1 MAADP
6 FFFASLEARSMS
18 FPSCNNS
25 LFWRFRFPP
34 FHFHTLRFSPPKL
47 KFNHQ
52 FVVSKCS
59 SSDSVSADVDILSA
73 TALVKC
79 AEHSDGSVIFRFGN
93 ASEMAII
100 EDQTQTTNESAK
112 VVAKVGG
119 KDLDKVDKSSIKAV
133 GGSDGDAA
141 AVEPMKKKVGRNF
154 QVKSQPKRKLRRNAT
169 KVTEVVKEK
178 PASVVSD
185 DRMAEKKSVDSSK
198 NINTKDQPDELGDV
212 VKVENNVVPKENGE
226 CISKT
231 EGSSKLNVALD
242 QELVHHVEM
251 VSTPL
256 TASVVASETTTL
268 LGSPELGSEVE
279 VPHGVKLQ
287 ETNKG
292 GSEGSGENDGK
303 TEDTALNMVSKMDLA
318 PDIEKVS
325 PPLGASDIG
334 SEITTELA
342 PSESGLESEVPHSVK
357 LEEEE
362 NAGAEENG
370 EGFGKI
376 ECTVLN
382 TESKMALV
390 LDTEKASLP
399 LEVSAIESEITTEL
413 APSESSS
420 KSEVPHGVKLEEDEN
435 AGAEE
440 KGEGIGKIECT
451 ILNTES
457 KMALVPDT
465 EKASPPLEAF
475 AIESE
480 ITTELAPS
488 ESSSKS
494 KVPQSVK
501 LEKEENTGAEEEGE
515 GIGKI
520 ECTILNTESKIALV
534 ADTEKAS
541 PPLEASAIESE
552 ITTELAPLE
561 SGSKSEDPQSV
572 KLEEEEDTSAEEK
585 GERIGKF
592 ECTTSNM
599 ESKMAL
605 VPDLEKASPPLE
617 APASGSETRTELASL
632 ELSSKSE
639 VPHSVKLEEEEN
651 SGAGEN
657 GERIGKIE
665 GITLTMEPKMDLA
678 VEEVCA
684 QVADSENSIESEI
697 EIQSTSLGACS
708 NIEMP
713 NNLEFQES
721 GKDDA
726 VEEVAQKS
734 VSSKEHSNEQSIN
747 ASKMLVMIEDATEGE
762 VGEIKLNSTL
772 SEVESIL
779 NEATVHTTMNQ
790 SVDSDIVKSSKML
803 DEGVAFSISQAEIT
817 EADAQSD
824 NKVRQLTMLKG
835 VELQSGGTLGREE
848 ISTAGFFLYSGA
860 ALLPN
865 PTKAFAGGE
874 DAYFIACQNWLG
886 VADGVGQW
894 SFEGISVGVYA
905 KELMENCERIVSD
918 RNGVPITDPVEILNR
933 AAANTQSCGSS
944 TVLVAY
950 FDDQALH
957 VANIGDS
964 GFMII
969 RNGAVFKRSSPMVYE
984 LAFPVQIA
992 RGDQPSDFVEVYKV
1006 DLYEKDVIITA
1017 TDGLFDNLYERDIV
1031 SIVSKSLQ
1039 ESLRP
1044 QEIAEL
1050 LATRAQEVGQLSL
1063 ARSPLSDEV
1072 QAAGYVGYRGGKL
1085 DDVTVIVSLVKR
1097 RFSNHAQ
1104 LKIFKGEP
1112 LFVHL
1117 ECYRIPVVEVFLL
1130 KRVQLTS
1137 CLNFYQP
1144 VGIVYSILDYFDIDV
1159 VVIAVWHLK
1168 LFGD

>member
-1 MAADP
+1 
-6 FFFASLEARSMS
+6 
-18 FPSCNNS
+18 
-25 LFWRFRFPP
+25 
-34 FHFHTLRFSPPKL
+34 
-47 KFNHQ
+47 
-52 FVVSKCS
+52 
-59 SSDSVSADVDILSA
+59 
-73 TALVKC
+73 
-79 AEHSDGSVIFRFGN
+79 
-93 ASEMAII
+93 
-100 EDQTQTTNESAK
+100 
-112 VVAKVGG
+112 
-119 KDLDKVDKSSIKAV
+119 
-133 GGSDGDAA
+133 
-141 AVEPMKKKVGRNF
+141 MKKKVGRNF

-185 DRMAEKKSVDSSK
+185 DRMVEKKSVDSSK
-198 NINTKDQPDELGDV
+198 NINIKDQPDELGDV
-212 VKVENNVVPKENGE
+212 VKVENNVVPKENDE

-256 TASVVASETTTL
+256 TASVVESETTTL

-334 SEITTELA
+334 SEITTELT

-362 NAGAEENG
+362 NAGAEEN
-370 EGFGKI
+370 EKASLPLEVSAI
-376 ECTVLN
+376 ESEIT
-382 TESKMALV
+382 TELAPSESSSKSEVPHSVKLEEEENAGAEEN
-390 LDTEKASLP
+390 EKASLP

-440 KGEGIGKIECT
+440 R
-451 ILNTES
+451 
-457 KMALVPDT
+457 

-488 ESSSKS
+488 GSSSKS

-520 ECTILNTESKIALV
+520 ECTIFNTESKIALV

-552 ITTELAPLE
+552 ITAELAPLE

-657 GERIGKIE
+657 DERIGKIE
-665 GITLTMEPKMDLA
+665 GITLNMEPKMDLA
-678 VEEVCA
+678 VEEVCP

-726 VEEVAQKS
+726 GEEVAQKS
-734 VSSKEHSNEQSIN
+734 VSSKEHSNEQRIN

-835 VELQSGGTLGREE
+835 VELQSGGTLEREE

-1063 ARSPLSDEV
+1063 VRSPLSDEV

-1097 RFSNHAQ
+1097 RFSNHA
-1104 LKIFKGEP
+1104 
-1112 LFVHL
+1112 
-1117 ECYRIPVVEVFLL
+1117 R
-1130 KRVQLTS
+1130 
-1137 CLNFYQP
+1137 
-1144 VGIVYSILDYFDIDV
+1144 
-1159 VVIAVWHLK
+1159 
-1168 LFGD
+1168 

>member
-6 FFFASLEARSMS
+6 FFFASLEARAMS

-34 FHFHTLRFSPPKL
+34 LHFHTLRFSPPKL

-59 SSDSVSADVDILSA
+59 SSDSVSADVEILSA
-73 TALVKC
+73 T
-79 AEHSDGSVIFRFGN
+79 EHSDGSVIFRFGN
-93 ASEMAII
+93 ASEIAII
-100 EDQTQTTNESAK
+100 EDQTQTTDESAK

-133 GGSDGDAA
+133 GVSDGDAA

-185 DRMAEKKSVDSSK
+185 DRMVEKKSVDSSK
-198 NINTKDQPDELGDV
+198 NINIKDQPDELGDV
-212 VKVENNVVPKENGE
+212 VKVENNVVPKENDE

-256 TASVVASETTTL
+256 TASVVESETTTL

-376 ECTVLN
+376 ECTILN

-465 EKASPPLEAF
+465 EKASPPLESF

-488 ESSSKS
+488 GSSSKS

-520 ECTILNTESKIALV
+520 ECTIFNTESKIALV

-552 ITTELAPLE
+552 ITAELAPLE

-592 ECTTSNM
+592 ECTTSNI

-657 GERIGKIE
+657 DERIGKIE
-665 GITLTMEPKMDLA
+665 GITLNMEPKMDLA
-678 VEEVCA
+678 VEE
-684 QVADSENSIESEI
+684 
-697 EIQSTSLGACS
+697 
-708 NIEMP
+708 
-713 NNLEFQES
+713 ES

-726 VEEVAQKS
+726 GEEVAQKS

-835 VELQSGGTLGREE
+835 VELQSGGTLEREE

-933 AAANTQSCGSS
+933 SAANTQSCGSS

-969 RNGAVFKRSSPMVYE
+969 RNGAVFKRPSPMVYE

-1044 QEIAEL
+1044 QVLITGNSRTL
-1050 LATRAQEVGQLSL
+1050 G
-1063 ARSPLSDEV
+1063 
-1072 QAAGYVGYRGGKL
+1072 
-1085 DDVTVIVSLVKR
+1085 
-1097 RFSNHAQ
+1097 N
-1104 LKIFKGEP
+1104 
-1112 LFVHL
+1112 
-1117 ECYRIPVVEVFLL
+1117 
-1130 KRVQLTS
+1130 
-1137 CLNFYQP
+1137 
-1144 VGIVYSILDYFDIDV
+1144 
-1159 VVIAVWHLK
+1159 
-1168 LFGD
+1168 

>member
-1 MAADP
+1 
-6 FFFASLEARSMS
+6 MS

-34 FHFHTLRFSPPKL
+34 LHFHTLRFSPPKL

-59 SSDSVSADVDILSA
+59 SSDSVSADVEILSA
-73 TALVKC
+73 T
-79 AEHSDGSVIFRFGN
+79 EHSDGSVIFRFGN
-93 ASEMAII
+93 ASEIAII
-100 EDQTQTTNESAK
+100 EDQTQTTDESAK

-133 GGSDGDAA
+133 GVSDGDAA

-185 DRMAEKKSVDSSK
+185 GRKVEKKSVDSSK
-198 NINTKDQPDELGDV
+198 NINTKDQLDELGDV

-256 TASVVASETTTL
+256 TASVVESETTTL

-287 ETNKG
+287 ESNKG

-303 TEDTALNMVSKMDLA
+303 TEDTALNMVSEMDLA

-376 ECTVLN
+376 ECTILN

-465 EKASPPLEAF
+465 EKASPPLESF

-520 ECTILNTESKIALV
+520 ECTIFNTESKIALV

-552 ITTELAPLE
+552 ITAELAPLE

-592 ECTTSNM
+592 ECTTSNI

-657 GERIGKIE
+657 DERIGKIE
-665 GITLTMEPKMDLA
+665 GITLNMEPKMDLA
-678 VEEVCA
+678 VEEVCP

-726 VEEVAQKS
+726 GEEVAQKS

-835 VELQSGGTLGREE
+835 VELQSGGTL
-848 ISTAGFFLYSGA
+848 
-860 ALLPN
+860 
-865 PTKAFAGGE
+865 
-874 DAYFIACQNWLG
+874 
-886 VADGVGQW
+886 
-894 SFEGISVGVYA
+894 
-905 KELMENCERIVSD
+905 ERSLHRV
-918 RNGVPITDPVEILNR
+918 
-933 AAANTQSCGSS
+933 
-944 TVLVAY
+944 
-950 FDDQALH
+950 QALH

-969 RNGAVFKRSSPMVYE
+969 RNGAVFKRPSPMVYE

-1063 ARSPLSDEV
+1063 VRSPLSDEV

-1097 RFSNHAQ
+1097 RFSNHAR

-1117 ECYRIPVVEVFLL
+1117 ECYRIPV
-1130 KRVQLTS
+1130 
-1137 CLNFYQP
+1137 
-1144 VGIVYSILDYFDIDV
+1144 
-1159 VVIAVWHLK
+1159 H
-1168 LFGD
+1168 

>member
-6 FFFASLEARSMS
+6 FFFASLEARAMS

-34 FHFHTLRFSPPKL
+34 LHFHTLRFSPPKL

-59 SSDSVSADVDILSA
+59 SSDSVSADVEILSA
-73 TALVKC
+73 T
-79 AEHSDGSVIFRFGN
+79 EHSDGSVIFRFGN
-93 ASEMAII
+93 ASEIAII
-100 EDQTQTTNESAK
+100 EDQTQTTDESAK

-133 GGSDGDAA
+133 GVSDGDAA

-185 DRMAEKKSVDSSK
+185 DRMVEKKSVDSSK
-198 NINTKDQPDELGDV
+198 NINIKDQPDELGDV
-212 VKVENNVVPKENGE
+212 VKVENNVVPKENDE

-256 TASVVASETTTL
+256 TASVVESETTTL

-376 ECTVLN
+376 ECTILN

-465 EKASPPLEAF
+465 EKASPPLESF

-488 ESSSKS
+488 GSSSKS

-520 ECTILNTESKIALV
+520 ECTIFNTESKIALV

-552 ITTELAPLE
+552 ITAELAPLE

-592 ECTTSNM
+592 ECTTSNI

-657 GERIGKIE
+657 DERIGKIE
-665 GITLTMEPKMDLA
+665 GITLNMEPKMDLA
-678 VEEVCA
+678 VEEVCP

-726 VEEVAQKS
+726 GEEVAQKS

-835 VELQSGGTLGREE
+835 VELQSGGTLEREE

-933 AAANTQSCGSS
+933 SAANTQSCGSS

-969 RNGAVFKRSSPMVYE
+969 RNGAVFKRPSPMVYE

-1044 QEIAEL
+1044 QVLITGNSRTL
-1050 LATRAQEVGQLSL
+1050 G
-1063 ARSPLSDEV
+1063 
-1072 QAAGYVGYRGGKL
+1072 
-1085 DDVTVIVSLVKR
+1085 
-1097 RFSNHAQ
+1097 N
-1104 LKIFKGEP
+1104 
-1112 LFVHL
+1112 
-1117 ECYRIPVVEVFLL
+1117 
-1130 KRVQLTS
+1130 
-1137 CLNFYQP
+1137 
-1144 VGIVYSILDYFDIDV
+1144 
-1159 VVIAVWHLK
+1159 
-1168 LFGD
+1168 

>member
-6 FFFASLEARSMS
+6 FFFASLEARAMS

-34 FHFHTLRFSPPKL
+34 LHFHTLRFSPPKL

-59 SSDSVSADVDILSA
+59 SSDSVSADVEILSA
-73 TALVKC
+73 T
-79 AEHSDGSVIFRFGN
+79 EHSDGSVIFRFGN
-93 ASEMAII
+93 ASEIAII
-100 EDQTQTTNESAK
+100 EDQTQTTDESAK

-133 GGSDGDAA
+133 GVSDGDAA

-185 DRMAEKKSVDSSK
+185 DRMVEKKSVDSSK
-198 NINTKDQPDELGDV
+198 NINIKDQPDELGDV
-212 VKVENNVVPKENGE
+212 VKVENNVVPKENDE

-256 TASVVASETTTL
+256 TASVVESETTTL

-376 ECTVLN
+376 ECTILNTESKMALVLDTEKASLPLEVSAIESEITTELAPSESSSKSEVPHSVKLEEEEN
-382 TESKMALV
+382 AGAEENGEGFGKIECTILHTESKMALV

-488 ESSSKS
+488 GSSSKS

-520 ECTILNTESKIALV
+520 ECTIFNTESKIALV

-552 ITTELAPLE
+552 ITAELAPLE

-605 VPDLEKASPPLE
+605 
-617 APASGSETRTELASL
+617 
-632 ELSSKSE
+632 
-639 VPHSVKLEEEEN
+639 
-651 SGAGEN
+651 
-657 GERIGKIE
+657 
-665 GITLTMEPKMDLA
+665 MDLA
-678 VEEVCA
+678 VEEVCP

-726 VEEVAQKS
+726 GEEVAQKS
-734 VSSKEHSNEQSIN
+734 VSSKEHSNEQRIN

-835 VELQSGGTLGREE
+835 VELQSGGTLEREE

-886 VADGVGQW
+886 VADGV
-894 SFEGISVGVYA
+894 GISVGVYA

-1063 ARSPLSDEV
+1063 VRSPLSDEV

-1097 RFSNHAQ
+1097 RFSNHAR
-1104 LKIFKGEP
+1104 KCRCDK
-1112 LFVHL
+1112 
-1117 ECYRIPVVEVFLL
+1117 VVEVFLL

>member
-34 FHFHTLRFSPPKL
+34 LHFHTLRFSPPKL

-73 TALVKC
+73 T
-79 AEHSDGSVIFRFGN
+79 EHSDGSVIFRFGN

-100 EDQTQTTNESAK
+100 EDQTQTTDESAK
-112 VVAKVGG
+112 VVAKDGG

-133 GGSDGDAA
+133 GVSDGDAA

-185 DRMAEKKSVDSSK
+185 DRMVEKKSVDSSK

-212 VKVENNVVPKENGE
+212 VKGENNVVPKENGE

-256 TASVVASETTTL
+256 TASVVESETTTL

-376 ECTVLN
+376 ECTILN
-382 TESKMALV
+382 TESKIALV

-488 ESSSKS
+488 GSSSKS

-552 ITTELAPLE
+552 ITTELAPFE

-665 GITLTMEPKMDLA
+665 GITLNMEPKMDLA
-678 VEEVCA
+678 VEE
-684 QVADSENSIESEI
+684 
-697 EIQSTSLGACS
+697 
-708 NIEMP
+708 
-713 NNLEFQES
+713 ES

-726 VEEVAQKS
+726 GEEVAQKS

-790 SVDSDIVKSSKML
+790 SVDSDIVKSSNML

-835 VELQSGGTLGREE
+835 VELQSGGTLEREE

-1063 ARSPLSDEV
+1063 VRSPFSDEV

-1104 LKIFKGEP
+1104 YFD
-1112 LFVHL
+1112 
-1117 ECYRIPVVEVFLL
+1117 
-1130 KRVQLTS
+1130 
-1137 CLNFYQP
+1137 
-1144 VGIVYSILDYFDIDV
+1144 LDYRHRACWPANNMEIFE
-1159 VVIAVWHLK
+1159 K
-1168 LFGD
+1168 

>member
-6 FFFASLEARSMS
+6 FFFASLEARAMS

-34 FHFHTLRFSPPKL
+34 LHFHTLRFSPPKL

-59 SSDSVSADVDILSA
+59 SSDSVSADVEILSA
-73 TALVKC
+73 T
-79 AEHSDGSVIFRFGN
+79 EHSDGSVIFRFGN
-93 ASEMAII
+93 ASEIAII
-100 EDQTQTTNESAK
+100 EDQTQTTDESAK

-133 GGSDGDAA
+133 GVSDGDAA

-185 DRMAEKKSVDSSK
+185 DRMVEKKSVDSSK
-198 NINTKDQPDELGDV
+198 NINIKDQPDELGDV
-212 VKVENNVVPKENGE
+212 VKVENNVVPKENDE

-256 TASVVASETTTL
+256 TASVVESETTTL

-376 ECTVLN
+376 ECTILN

-465 EKASPPLEAF
+465 EKASPPLESF

-488 ESSSKS
+488 GSSSKS

-520 ECTILNTESKIALV
+520 ECTIFNTESKIALV

-552 ITTELAPLE
+552 ITAELAPLE

-592 ECTTSNM
+592 ECTTSNI

-657 GERIGKIE
+657 DERIGKIE
-665 GITLTMEPKMDLA
+665 GITLNMEPKMDLA
-678 VEEVCA
+678 VEEVCP

-726 VEEVAQKS
+726 GEEVAQKS

-835 VELQSGGTLGREE
+835 VELQSGGTLEREE

-933 AAANTQSCGSS
+933 SAANTQSCGSS

-969 RNGAVFKRSSPMVYE
+969 RNGAVFKRPSPMVYE

-1063 ARSPLSDEV
+1063 VRSPLSDEV

-1097 RFSNHAQ
+1097 RFSNHA
-1104 LKIFKGEP
+1104 
-1112 LFVHL
+1112 
-1117 ECYRIPVVEVFLL
+1117 R
-1130 KRVQLTS
+1130 
-1137 CLNFYQP
+1137 
-1144 VGIVYSILDYFDIDV
+1144 
-1159 VVIAVWHLK
+1159 
-1168 LFGD
+1168 

>member
-6 FFFASLEARSMS
+6 FFFASLEARAMS

-34 FHFHTLRFSPPKL
+34 LHFHTLRFSPPKL

-59 SSDSVSADVDILSA
+59 SSDSVSADVEILSA
-73 TALVKC
+73 T
-79 AEHSDGSVIFRFGN
+79 EHSDGSVIFRFGN
-93 ASEMAII
+93 ASEIAII
-100 EDQTQTTNESAK
+100 EDQTQTTDESAK

-133 GGSDGDAA
+133 GVSDGDAA

-185 DRMAEKKSVDSSK
+185 DRMVEKKSVDSSK
-198 NINTKDQPDELGDV
+198 NINIKDQPDELGDV
-212 VKVENNVVPKENGE
+212 VKVENNVVPKENDE

-256 TASVVASETTTL
+256 TASVVESETTTL

-376 ECTVLN
+376 ECTILN

-465 EKASPPLEAF
+465 EKASPPLESF

-488 ESSSKS
+488 GSSSKS

-520 ECTILNTESKIALV
+520 ECTIFNTESKIALV

-552 ITTELAPLE
+552 ITAELAPLE

-592 ECTTSNM
+592 ECTTSNI

-657 GERIGKIE
+657 DERIGKIE
-665 GITLTMEPKMDLA
+665 GITLNMEPKMDLA
-678 VEEVCA
+678 VEEVCP

-726 VEEVAQKS
+726 GEEVAQKS

-835 VELQSGGTLGREE
+835 VELQSGGTLEREE

-933 AAANTQSCGSS
+933 SAANTQSCGSS

-969 RNGAVFKRSSPMVYE
+969 RNGAVFKRPSPMVYE

-1063 ARSPLSDEV
+1063 VRSPLSDEV

-1097 RFSNHAQ
+1097 RFSNHA
-1104 LKIFKGEP
+1104 
-1112 LFVHL
+1112 
-1117 ECYRIPVVEVFLL
+1117 R
-1130 KRVQLTS
+1130 S
-1137 CLNFYQP
+1137 
-1144 VGIVYSILDYFDIDV
+1144 
-1159 VVIAVWHLK
+1159 
-1168 LFGD
+1168 

>member
-34 FHFHTLRFSPPKL
+34 LHFHTLRFSPPKL

-73 TALVKC
+73 T
-79 AEHSDGSVIFRFGN
+79 EHSDGSVIFRFGN

-100 EDQTQTTNESAK
+100 EDQTQTTDESAK
-112 VVAKVGG
+112 VVAKDGG

-133 GGSDGDAA
+133 GVSDGDAA

-185 DRMAEKKSVDSSK
+185 DRMVEKKSVDSSK

-212 VKVENNVVPKENGE
+212 VKGENNVVPKENGE

-256 TASVVASETTTL
+256 TASVVESETTTL

-362 NAGAEENG
+362 NAGAEEN
-370 EGFGKI
+370 
-376 ECTVLN
+376 
-382 TESKMALV
+382 
-390 LDTEKASLP
+390 EKASLP

-488 ESSSKS
+488 GSSSKS

-552 ITTELAPLE
+552 ITTELAPFE

-665 GITLTMEPKMDLA
+665 GITLNMEPKMDLA

-697 EIQSTSLGACS
+697 EIQSTSLGACF

-726 VEEVAQKS
+726 GEEVAQKS

-790 SVDSDIVKSSKML
+790 SVDSDIVKSSNML

-835 VELQSGGTLGREE
+835 VELQSGGTLEREE

-1063 ARSPLSDEV
+1063 VRSPFSDEV

-1104 LKIFKGEP
+1104 RFSFIE
-1112 LFVHL
+1112 
-1117 ECYRIPVVEVFLL
+1117 
-1130 KRVQLTS
+1130 
-1137 CLNFYQP
+1137 
-1144 VGIVYSILDYFDIDV
+1144 YF
-1159 VVIAVWHLK
+1159 K
-1168 LFGD
+1168 LFS

>member
-25 LFWRFRFPP
+25 LFWSFRFPQL
-34 FHFHTLRFSPPKL
+34 HFHTLRFSPPKL

-59 SSDSVSADVDILSA
+59 SSDSVSADVDIISA
-73 TALVKC
+73 T
-79 AEHSDGSVIFRFGN
+79 EHSDGSVIFRFGN

-100 EDQTQTTNESAK
+100 EDQTQTTDESAK

-133 GGSDGDAA
+133 GVSDGDAA

-185 DRMAEKKSVDSSK
+185 GRKVEKKSVDSSK
-198 NINTKDQPDELGDV
+198 NINTKDQLDELGDV

-256 TASVVASETTTL
+256 TASVVESETTTL

-279 VPHGVKLQ
+279 MPHGVKLQ
-287 ETNKG
+287 ESNKG

-303 TEDTALNMVSKMDLA
+303 TEDTALNMVSEMDLA

-334 SEITTELA
+334 SEITTESA

-376 ECTVLN
+376 ECTILN

-390 LDTEKASLP
+390 LDTEKAALP

-420 KSEVPHGVKLEEDEN
+420 KSEVPHSVKLEEDEN

-440 KGEGIGKIECT
+440 K
-451 ILNTES
+451 
-457 KMALVPDT
+457 VPDT

-480 ITTELAPS
+480 TTTALAPS

-501 LEKEENTGAEEEGE
+501 LEKEENTGAEEE
-515 GIGKI
+515 
-520 ECTILNTESKIALV
+520 
-534 ADTEKAS
+534 EKAS

-552 ITTELAPLE
+552 ITTESAPLE

-639 VPHSVKLEEEEN
+639 VSHSVNLEEEEN

-665 GITLTMEPKMDLA
+665 SITLNMESKMDLA
-678 VEEVCA
+678 VGEVCA

-726 VEEVAQKS
+726 AEEVAQKS
-734 VSSKEHSNEQSIN
+734 VPSKEHSNEESIN

-772 SEVESIL
+772 SEVESVL
-779 NEATVHTTMNQ
+779 NEATVHTTTNK
-790 SVDSDIVKSSKML
+790 SVDNDIVKSSKML
-803 DEGVAFSISQAEIT
+803 DEGVAFTISQAEIT

-835 VELQSGGTLGREE
+835 VELQSGGTLEREE

-1006 DLYEKDVIITA
+1006 ELYEKDVIITA

-1063 ARSPLSDEV
+1063 VRSPLSDEV

-1104 LKIFKGEP
+1104 
-1112 LFVHL
+1112 
-1117 ECYRIPVVEVFLL
+1117 
-1130 KRVQLTS
+1130 S
-1137 CLNFYQP
+1137 
-1144 VGIVYSILDYFDIDV
+1144 
-1159 VVIAVWHLK
+1159 
-1168 LFGD
+1168 

>member
-25 LFWRFRFPP
+25 LFWRFRYPP
-34 FHFHTLRFSPPKL
+34 LHFHTLRFSPPKL
-47 KFNHQ
+47 KFNHE

-73 TALVKC
+73 T
-79 AEHSDGSVIFRFGN
+79 EHSDGSIIFRFGN

-100 EDQTQTTNESAK
+100 EDQTQTTDESAK

-133 GGSDGDAA
+133 GVSDGDAA

-185 DRMAEKKSVDSSK
+185 DRKVEKKSVDSSK

-256 TASVVASETTTL
+256 TASVVESETTTL

-292 GSEGSGENDGK
+292 GSEGSDENDGK

-318 PDIEKVS
+318 PDREKVS
-325 PPLGASDIG
+325 PPLVASDIG

-342 PSESGLESEVPHSVK
+342 PSESGLESKVPHSVK

-376 ECTVLN
+376 ECTILN

-390 LDTEKASLP
+390 LNTEKASLP

-420 KSEVPHGVKLEEDEN
+420 KSEVPHSVKLEEDEN

-534 ADTEKAS
+534 ATEKAS
-541 PPLEASAIESE
+541 SPLEASAIESE

-585 GERIGKF
+585 SERIGKF
-592 ECTTSNM
+592 ECTTTNM

-665 GITLTMEPKMDLA
+665 GITLNIESKMELA

-726 VEEVAQKS
+726 GDEVAQKS
-734 VSSKEHSNEQSIN
+734 VPSKEHSNEQSIN

-779 NEATVHTTMNQ
+779 NEATVHTTTNQ
-790 SVDSDIVKSSKML
+790 AVDNDIVKSSKML
-803 DEGVAFSISQAEIT
+803 EEGVAFSISQAEIT

-835 VELQSGGTLGREE
+835 VELQSGGTLEREE

-860 ALLPN
+860 SLLPN

-969 RNGAVFKRSSPMVYE
+969 RNSAVFKRSSPMVYE
-984 LAFPVQIA
+984 LAFPLQIA

-1063 ARSPLSDEV
+1063 VRSPLSDEV

-1097 RFSNHAQ
+1097 RFSNHAH
-1104 LKIFKGEP
+1104 KCRCDK
-1112 LFVHL
+1112 
-1117 ECYRIPVVEVFLL
+1117 VVEVFLL

-1144 VGIVYSILDYFDIDV
+1144 HGIVYSILDYFDIDV
-1159 VVIAVWHLK
+1159 VVIAVWLLK

>member
-34 FHFHTLRFSPPKL
+34 LHFHTLRFSPPKL

-73 TALVKC
+73 T
-79 AEHSDGSVIFRFGN
+79 EHSDGSVIFRFGN

-100 EDQTQTTNESAK
+100 EDQTQTTDESAK
-112 VVAKVGG
+112 VVAKDGG

-133 GGSDGDAA
+133 GVSDGDAA

-185 DRMAEKKSVDSSK
+185 DRMVEKKSVDSSK

-212 VKVENNVVPKENGE
+212 VKGENNVVPKENGE

-256 TASVVASETTTL
+256 TASVVESETTTL

-362 NAGAEENG
+362 NAGAEEN
-370 EGFGKI
+370 
-376 ECTVLN
+376 
-382 TESKMALV
+382 
-390 LDTEKASLP
+390 EKASLP

-488 ESSSKS
+488 GSSSKS

-552 ITTELAPLE
+552 ITTELAPFE

-665 GITLTMEPKMDLA
+665 GITLNMEPKMDLA

-697 EIQSTSLGACS
+697 EIQSTSLGACF

-726 VEEVAQKS
+726 GEEVAQKS

-790 SVDSDIVKSSKML
+790 SVDSDIVKSSNML

-835 VELQSGGTLGREE
+835 VELQSGGTLEREE

-1044 QEIAEL
+1044 QVLITGNSRTL
-1050 LATRAQEVGQLSL
+1050 G
-1063 ARSPLSDEV
+1063 
-1072 QAAGYVGYRGGKL
+1072 
-1085 DDVTVIVSLVKR
+1085 
-1097 RFSNHAQ
+1097 N
-1104 LKIFKGEP
+1104 
-1112 LFVHL
+1112 
-1117 ECYRIPVVEVFLL
+1117 
-1130 KRVQLTS
+1130 
-1137 CLNFYQP
+1137 
-1144 VGIVYSILDYFDIDV
+1144 
-1159 VVIAVWHLK
+1159 
-1168 LFGD
+1168 

>member
-34 FHFHTLRFSPPKL
+34 LHFHTLRFSPPKL

-73 TALVKC
+73 T
-79 AEHSDGSVIFRFGN
+79 EHSDGSVIFRFGN

-100 EDQTQTTNESAK
+100 EDQTQTTDESAK
-112 VVAKVGG
+112 VVAKDGG

-133 GGSDGDAA
+133 GVSDGDAA

-185 DRMAEKKSVDSSK
+185 DRMVEKKSVDSSK

-212 VKVENNVVPKENGE
+212 VKGENNVVPKENGE

-256 TASVVASETTTL
+256 TASVVESETTTL

-362 NAGAEENG
+362 NAGAEEN
-370 EGFGKI
+370 
-376 ECTVLN
+376 
-382 TESKMALV
+382 
-390 LDTEKASLP
+390 EKASLP

-488 ESSSKS
+488 GSSSKS

-552 ITTELAPLE
+552 ITTELAPFE

-665 GITLTMEPKMDLA
+665 GITLNMEPKMDLA

-697 EIQSTSLGACS
+697 EIQSTSLGACF

-726 VEEVAQKS
+726 GEEVAQKS

-790 SVDSDIVKSSKML
+790 SVDSDIVKSSNML

-835 VELQSGGTLGREE
+835 VELQSGGTLEREE

-1063 ARSPLSDEV
+1063 VRSPFSDEV

-1097 RFSNHAQ
+1097 RFSNHA
-1104 LKIFKGEP
+1104 
-1112 LFVHL
+1112 H
-1117 ECYRIPVVEVFLL
+1117 
-1130 KRVQLTS
+1130 
-1137 CLNFYQP
+1137 
-1144 VGIVYSILDYFDIDV
+1144 
-1159 VVIAVWHLK
+1159 
-1168 LFGD
+1168 

>member
-1 MAADP
+1 
-6 FFFASLEARSMS
+6 
-18 FPSCNNS
+18 
-25 LFWRFRFPP
+25 
-34 FHFHTLRFSPPKL
+34 
-47 KFNHQ
+47 
-52 FVVSKCS
+52 
-59 SSDSVSADVDILSA
+59 
-73 TALVKC
+73 
-79 AEHSDGSVIFRFGN
+79 
-93 ASEMAII
+93 
-100 EDQTQTTNESAK
+100 
-112 VVAKVGG
+112 
-119 KDLDKVDKSSIKAV
+119 
-133 GGSDGDAA
+133 
-141 AVEPMKKKVGRNF
+141 MKKKVGRNF

-185 DRMAEKKSVDSSK
+185 DRMVEKKSVDSSK
-198 NINTKDQPDELGDV
+198 NINIKDQPDELGDV
-212 VKVENNVVPKENGE
+212 VKVENNVVPKENDE

-256 TASVVASETTTL
+256 TASVVESETTTL

-334 SEITTELA
+334 SEITTELT

-362 NAGAEENG
+362 NAGAEEN
-370 EGFGKI
+370 EKASLPLEVSAI
-376 ECTVLN
+376 ESEIT
-382 TESKMALV
+382 TELAPSESSSKSEVPHSVKLEEEENAGAEEN
-390 LDTEKASLP
+390 EKASLP

-440 KGEGIGKIECT
+440 RGEGIGKIECT

-488 ESSSKS
+488 GSSSKS

-520 ECTILNTESKIALV
+520 ECTIFNTESKIALV

-552 ITTELAPLE
+552 ITAELAPLE

-657 GERIGKIE
+657 DERIGKIE
-665 GITLTMEPKMDLA
+665 GITLNMEPKMDLA
-678 VEEVCA
+678 VEEVCP

-726 VEEVAQKS
+726 GEEVAQKS
-734 VSSKEHSNEQSIN
+734 VSSKEHSNEQRIN

-835 VELQSGGTLGREE
+835 VELQSGGTLEREE

-1063 ARSPLSDEV
+1063 VRSPLSDEV

-1097 RFSNHAQ
+1097 RFSNHAR
-1104 LKIFKGEP
+1104 KCRCDK
-1112 LFVHL
+1112 
-1117 ECYRIPVVEVFLL
+1117 VVEVFLL

>member
-6 FFFASLEARSMS
+6 FFFASLEARAMS

-34 FHFHTLRFSPPKL
+34 LHFHTLRFSPPKH

-59 SSDSVSADVDILSA
+59 SSDSVSADVEILSA
-73 TALVKC
+73 T
-79 AEHSDGSVIFRFGN
+79 EHSDGSVIFRFGN
-93 ASEMAII
+93 ASETAII
-100 EDQTQTTNESAK
+100 EDQTQTTDESAK

-133 GGSDGDAA
+133 GVSDGDAA

-185 DRMAEKKSVDSSK
+185 DRMVEKKSVDSSK
-198 NINTKDQPDELGDV
+198 NINIKDQPDELGDV
-212 VKVENNVVPKENGE
+212 VKVENNVVPKENDE

-256 TASVVASETTTL
+256 TASVVESETTTL

-334 SEITTELA
+334 SEITTELT

-370 EGFGKI
+370 EGFGKFECTILNTESKMALVLDTEKASLPLEVSAIESEITTELAPSESSSKSEVPHSVKLEEEENAGAEENGEGFGKI
-376 ECTVLN
+376 ECTILN

-440 KGEGIGKIECT
+440 RGEGIGKIECT

-488 ESSSKS
+488 GSSSKS

-520 ECTILNTESKIALV
+520 ECTIFNTESKIALV

-552 ITTELAPLE
+552 ITAELAPLE

-657 GERIGKIE
+657 DERIGKIE
-665 GITLTMEPKMDLA
+665 GITLNMEPKMDLA
-678 VEEVCA
+678 VEEVCP

-726 VEEVAQKS
+726 GEEVAQKS
-734 VSSKEHSNEQSIN
+734 VSSKEHSNEQRIN

-835 VELQSGGTLGREE
+835 VELQSGGTLEREE

-1063 ARSPLSDEV
+1063 VRSPLSDEV

-1097 RFSNHAQ
+1097 RFSNHA
-1104 LKIFKGEP
+1104 
-1112 LFVHL
+1112 
-1117 ECYRIPVVEVFLL
+1117 R
-1130 KRVQLTS
+1130 
-1137 CLNFYQP
+1137 
-1144 VGIVYSILDYFDIDV
+1144 
-1159 VVIAVWHLK
+1159 
-1168 LFGD
+1168 

>member
-6 FFFASLEARSMS
+6 FFFASLEARAMS

-34 FHFHTLRFSPPKL
+34 LHFHTLRFSPPKL

-59 SSDSVSADVDILSA
+59 SSDSVSADVEILSA
-73 TALVKC
+73 T
-79 AEHSDGSVIFRFGN
+79 EHSDGSVIFRFGN
-93 ASEMAII
+93 ASEIAII
-100 EDQTQTTNESAK
+100 EDQTQTTDESAK

-133 GGSDGDAA
+133 GVSDGDAA

-185 DRMAEKKSVDSSK
+185 DRMVEKKSVDSSK
-198 NINTKDQPDELGDV
+198 NINIKDQPDELGDV
-212 VKVENNVVPKENGE
+212 VKVENNVVPKENDE

-256 TASVVASETTTL
+256 TASVVESETTTL

-376 ECTVLN
+376 ECTILN

-465 EKASPPLEAF
+465 EKASPPLESF

-488 ESSSKS
+488 GSSSKS

-520 ECTILNTESKIALV
+520 ECTIFNTESKIALV

-552 ITTELAPLE
+552 ITAELAPLE

-592 ECTTSNM
+592 ECTTSNI

-657 GERIGKIE
+657 DERIGKIE
-665 GITLTMEPKMDLA
+665 GITLNMEPKMDLA
-678 VEEVCA
+678 VEE
-684 QVADSENSIESEI
+684 
-697 EIQSTSLGACS
+697 
-708 NIEMP
+708 
-713 NNLEFQES
+713 ES

-726 VEEVAQKS
+726 GEEVAQKS

-835 VELQSGGTLGREE
+835 VELQSGGTLEREE

-933 AAANTQSCGSS
+933 SAANTQSCGSS

-969 RNGAVFKRSSPMVYE
+969 RNGAVFKRPSPMVYE

-1063 ARSPLSDEV
+1063 VRSPLSDEV

-1097 RFSNHAQ
+1097 RFSNHA
-1104 LKIFKGEP
+1104 
-1112 LFVHL
+1112 
-1117 ECYRIPVVEVFLL
+1117 R
-1130 KRVQLTS
+1130 
-1137 CLNFYQP
+1137 
-1144 VGIVYSILDYFDIDV
+1144 
-1159 VVIAVWHLK
+1159 
-1168 LFGD
+1168 

>member
-6 FFFASLEARSMS
+6 FFFASLEARAMS

-34 FHFHTLRFSPPKL
+34 LHFHTLRFSPPKL

-59 SSDSVSADVDILSA
+59 SSDSVSADVEILSA
-73 TALVKC
+73 T
-79 AEHSDGSVIFRFGN
+79 EHSDGSVIFRFGN
-93 ASEMAII
+93 ASEIAII
-100 EDQTQTTNESAK
+100 EDQTQTTDESAK

-133 GGSDGDAA
+133 GVSDGDAA

-185 DRMAEKKSVDSSK
+185 DRMVEKKSVDSSK
-198 NINTKDQPDELGDV
+198 NINIKDQPDELGDV
-212 VKVENNVVPKENGE
+212 VKVENNVVPKENDE

-256 TASVVASETTTL
+256 TASVVESETTTL

-376 ECTVLN
+376 ECTILN

-465 EKASPPLEAF
+465 EKASPPLESF

-488 ESSSKS
+488 GSSSKS

-520 ECTILNTESKIALV
+520 ECTIFNTESKIALV

-552 ITTELAPLE
+552 ITAELAPLE

-592 ECTTSNM
+592 ECTTSNI

-657 GERIGKIE
+657 DERIGKIE
-665 GITLTMEPKMDLA
+665 GITLNMEPKMDLA
-678 VEEVCA
+678 VEE
-684 QVADSENSIESEI
+684 
-697 EIQSTSLGACS
+697 
-708 NIEMP
+708 
-713 NNLEFQES
+713 ES

-726 VEEVAQKS
+726 GEEVAQKS

-835 VELQSGGTLGREE
+835 VELQSGGTLEREE

-933 AAANTQSCGSS
+933 SAANTQSCGSS

-969 RNGAVFKRSSPMVYE
+969 RNGAVFKRPSPMVYE

-1063 ARSPLSDEV
+1063 VRSPLSDEV

-1097 RFSNHAQ
+1097 RFSNHA
-1104 LKIFKGEP
+1104 
-1112 LFVHL
+1112 
-1117 ECYRIPVVEVFLL
+1117 R
-1130 KRVQLTS
+1130 S
-1137 CLNFYQP
+1137 
-1144 VGIVYSILDYFDIDV
+1144 
-1159 VVIAVWHLK
+1159 
-1168 LFGD
+1168 

>member
-25 LFWRFRFPP
+25 LFWSFRFPQL
-34 FHFHTLRFSPPKL
+34 HFHTLRFSPPKL

-59 SSDSVSADVDILSA
+59 SSDSVSADVDIISA
-73 TALVKC
+73 T
-79 AEHSDGSVIFRFGN
+79 EHSDGSVIFRFGN

-100 EDQTQTTNESAK
+100 EDQTQTTDESAK

-133 GGSDGDAA
+133 GVSDGDAA

-185 DRMAEKKSVDSSK
+185 GRKVEKKSVDSSK
-198 NINTKDQPDELGDV
+198 NINTKDQLDELGDV

-256 TASVVASETTTL
+256 TASVVESETTTL

-279 VPHGVKLQ
+279 MPHGVKLQ
-287 ETNKG
+287 ESNKG

-303 TEDTALNMVSKMDLA
+303 TEDTALNMVSEMDLA

-334 SEITTELA
+334 SEITTESA

-376 ECTVLN
+376 ECTILN

-390 LDTEKASLP
+390 LDTEKAALP

-420 KSEVPHGVKLEEDEN
+420 KSEVPHSVKLEEDEN

-440 KGEGIGKIECT
+440 KGEGIGKIECS

-480 ITTELAPS
+480 TTTALAPS

-501 LEKEENTGAEEEGE
+501 LEKEENTGAEEE
-515 GIGKI
+515 
-520 ECTILNTESKIALV
+520 
-534 ADTEKAS
+534 EKAS

-552 ITTELAPLE
+552 ITTESAPLE

-639 VPHSVKLEEEEN
+639 VSHSVNLEEEEN

-665 GITLTMEPKMDLA
+665 SITLNMESKMDLA
-678 VEEVCA
+678 VGEVCA

-726 VEEVAQKS
+726 AEEVAQKS
-734 VSSKEHSNEQSIN
+734 VPSKEHSNEESIN

-772 SEVESIL
+772 SEVESVL
-779 NEATVHTTMNQ
+779 NEATVHTTTNK
-790 SVDSDIVKSSKML
+790 SVDNDIVKSSKML
-803 DEGVAFSISQAEIT
+803 DEGVAFTISQAEIT

-835 VELQSGGTLGREE
+835 VELQSGGTLEREE

-1006 DLYEKDVIITA
+1006 ELYEKDVIITA

-1063 ARSPLSDEV
+1063 VRSPLSDEV

-1104 LKIFKGEP
+1104 
-1112 LFVHL
+1112 
-1117 ECYRIPVVEVFLL
+1117 
-1130 KRVQLTS
+1130 S
-1137 CLNFYQP
+1137 
-1144 VGIVYSILDYFDIDV
+1144 
-1159 VVIAVWHLK
+1159 
-1168 LFGD
+1168 

>member
-34 FHFHTLRFSPPKL
+34 LHFHTLRFSPPKL

-73 TALVKC
+73 T
-79 AEHSDGSVIFRFGN
+79 EHSDGSVIFRFGN

-100 EDQTQTTNESAK
+100 EDQTQTTDESAK
-112 VVAKVGG
+112 VVAKDGG

-133 GGSDGDAA
+133 GVSDGDAA

-185 DRMAEKKSVDSSK
+185 DRMVEKKSVDSSK

-212 VKVENNVVPKENGE
+212 VKGENNVVPKENGE

-256 TASVVASETTTL
+256 TASVVESETTTL

-376 ECTVLN
+376 ECTILN
-382 TESKMALV
+382 TESKIALV

-488 ESSSKS
+488 GSSSKS

-552 ITTELAPLE
+552 ITTELAPFE

-665 GITLTMEPKMDLA
+665 GITLNMEPKMDLA

-697 EIQSTSLGACS
+697 EIQSTSLGACF

-726 VEEVAQKS
+726 GEEVAQKS

-790 SVDSDIVKSSKML
+790 SVDSDIVKSSNML

-835 VELQSGGTLGREE
+835 VELQSGGTLEREE

-1063 ARSPLSDEV
+1063 VRSPFSDEV

-1104 LKIFKGEP
+1104 YFD
-1112 LFVHL
+1112 
-1117 ECYRIPVVEVFLL
+1117 
-1130 KRVQLTS
+1130 
-1137 CLNFYQP
+1137 
-1144 VGIVYSILDYFDIDV
+1144 LDYRHRACWPANNMEIFE
-1159 VVIAVWHLK
+1159 K
-1168 LFGD
+1168 

>member
-34 FHFHTLRFSPPKL
+34 LHFHTLRFSPPKL

-73 TALVKC
+73 T
-79 AEHSDGSVIFRFGN
+79 EHSDGSVIFRFGN

-100 EDQTQTTNESAK
+100 EDQTQTTDESAK
-112 VVAKVGG
+112 VVAKDGG

-133 GGSDGDAA
+133 GVSDGDAA

-185 DRMAEKKSVDSSK
+185 DRMVEKKSVDSSK

-212 VKVENNVVPKENGE
+212 VKGENNVVPKENGE

-256 TASVVASETTTL
+256 TASVVESETTTL

-362 NAGAEENG
+362 NAGAEEN
-370 EGFGKI
+370 
-376 ECTVLN
+376 
-382 TESKMALV
+382 
-390 LDTEKASLP
+390 EKASLP

-488 ESSSKS
+488 GSSSKS

-552 ITTELAPLE
+552 ITTELAPFE

-665 GITLTMEPKMDLA
+665 GITLNMEPKMDLA

-697 EIQSTSLGACS
+697 EIQSTSLGACF

-726 VEEVAQKS
+726 GEEVAQKS

-790 SVDSDIVKSSKML
+790 SVDSDIVKSSNML

-835 VELQSGGTLGREE
+835 VELQSGGTLEREE

-1063 ARSPLSDEV
+1063 VRSPFSDEV

-1097 RFSNHAQ
+1097 RFSNHAH
-1104 LKIFKGEP
+1104 KCRCDK
-1112 LFVHL
+1112 
-1117 ECYRIPVVEVFLL
+1117 VVEVFLL

>member
-25 LFWRFRFPP
+25 LFWSFRFPQL
-34 FHFHTLRFSPPKL
+34 HFHTLRFSPPKL

-59 SSDSVSADVDILSA
+59 SSDSVSADVDIISA
-73 TALVKC
+73 T
-79 AEHSDGSVIFRFGN
+79 EHSDGSVIFRFGN

-100 EDQTQTTNESAK
+100 EDQTQTTDESAK

-133 GGSDGDAA
+133 GVSDGDAA

-185 DRMAEKKSVDSSK
+185 GRKVEKKSVDSSK
-198 NINTKDQPDELGDV
+198 NINTKDQLDELGDV

-256 TASVVASETTTL
+256 TASVVESETTTL

-287 ETNKG
+287 ESNKG

-303 TEDTALNMVSKMDLA
+303 TEDTALNMVSEMDLA

-334 SEITTELA
+334 SEITTESA

-362 NAGAEENG
+362 NAGAEEN
-370 EGFGKI
+370 
-376 ECTVLN
+376 
-382 TESKMALV
+382 
-390 LDTEKASLP
+390 EKAALP

-420 KSEVPHGVKLEEDEN
+420 KSEVPHSVKLEEDEN

-440 KGEGIGKIECT
+440 K
-451 ILNTES
+451 
-457 KMALVPDT
+457 

-480 ITTELAPS
+480 TTTALAPS

-552 ITTELAPLE
+552 ITTESAPLE

-639 VPHSVKLEEEEN
+639 VSHSVNLEEEEN

-665 GITLTMEPKMDLA
+665 SITLNMESKMDLA
-678 VEEVCA
+678 VGEVCA

-726 VEEVAQKS
+726 GEEVAQKS
-734 VSSKEHSNEQSIN
+734 VPSKEHSNEESIN

-772 SEVESIL
+772 SEVESVL
-779 NEATVHTTMNQ
+779 NEATVHTTTNK
-790 SVDSDIVKSSKML
+790 SVDNDIVKSSKML
-803 DEGVAFSISQAEIT
+803 DEGVAFTISQAEIT

-835 VELQSGGTLGREE
+835 VELQSGGTLEREE

-1006 DLYEKDVIITA
+1006 ELYEKDVIITA

-1063 ARSPLSDEV
+1063 VRSPLSDEV

-1104 LKIFKGEP
+1104 
-1112 LFVHL
+1112 
-1117 ECYRIPVVEVFLL
+1117 
-1130 KRVQLTS
+1130 S
-1137 CLNFYQP
+1137 
-1144 VGIVYSILDYFDIDV
+1144 
-1159 VVIAVWHLK
+1159 
-1168 LFGD
+1168 

>member
-25 LFWRFRFPP
+25 LFWSFRFPQL
-34 FHFHTLRFSPPKL
+34 HFHTLRFSPPKL

-59 SSDSVSADVDILSA
+59 SSDSVSADVDIISA
-73 TALVKC
+73 T
-79 AEHSDGSVIFRFGN
+79 EHSDGSVIFRFGN

-100 EDQTQTTNESAK
+100 EDQTQTTDESAK

-133 GGSDGDAA
+133 GVSDGDAA

-185 DRMAEKKSVDSSK
+185 GRKVEKKSVDSSK
-198 NINTKDQPDELGDV
+198 NINTKDQLDELGDV

-231 EGSSKLNVALD
+231 EGSK
-242 QELVHHVEM
+242 
-251 VSTPL
+251 
-256 TASVVASETTTL
+256 
-268 LGSPELGSEVE
+268 
-279 VPHGVKLQ
+279 
-287 ETNKG
+287 
-292 GSEGSGENDGK
+292 
-303 TEDTALNMVSKMDLA
+303 
-318 PDIEKVS
+318 
-325 PPLGASDIG
+325 
-334 SEITTELA
+334 
-342 PSESGLESEVPHSVK
+342 
-357 LEEEE
+357 
-362 NAGAEENG
+362 
-370 EGFGKI
+370 
-376 ECTVLN
+376 
-382 TESKMALV
+382 SKMALV
-390 LDTEKASLP
+390 LDTEKAALP

-420 KSEVPHGVKLEEDEN
+420 KSEVPHSVKLEEDEN

-440 KGEGIGKIECT
+440 K
-451 ILNTES
+451 
-457 KMALVPDT
+457 

-480 ITTELAPS
+480 TTTALAPS

-552 ITTELAPLE
+552 ITTESAPLE

-639 VPHSVKLEEEEN
+639 VSHSVNLEEEEN

-665 GITLTMEPKMDLA
+665 SITLNMESKMDLA
-678 VEEVCA
+678 VGEVCA

-726 VEEVAQKS
+726 GEEVAQKS
-734 VSSKEHSNEQSIN
+734 VPSKEHSNEESIN

-772 SEVESIL
+772 SEVESVL
-779 NEATVHTTMNQ
+779 NEATVHTTTNK
-790 SVDSDIVKSSKML
+790 SVDNDIVKSSKML
-803 DEGVAFSISQAEIT
+803 DEGVAFTISQAEIT

-835 VELQSGGTLGREE
+835 VELQSGGTLEREE

-1006 DLYEKDVIITA
+1006 ELYEKDVIITA

-1063 ARSPLSDEV
+1063 VRSPLSDEV

-1104 LKIFKGEP
+1104 
-1112 LFVHL
+1112 
-1117 ECYRIPVVEVFLL
+1117 
-1130 KRVQLTS
+1130 
-1137 CLNFYQP
+1137 
-1144 VGIVYSILDYFDIDV
+1144 
-1159 VVIAVWHLK
+1159 
-1168 LFGD
+1168 

>member
-34 FHFHTLRFSPPKL
+34 LHFHTLRFSPPKL

-73 TALVKC
+73 T
-79 AEHSDGSVIFRFGN
+79 EHSDGSVIFRFGN

-100 EDQTQTTNESAK
+100 EDQTQTTDESAK
-112 VVAKVGG
+112 VVAKDGG

-133 GGSDGDAA
+133 GVSDGDAA

-185 DRMAEKKSVDSSK
+185 DRMVEKKSVDSSK

-212 VKVENNVVPKENGE
+212 VKGENNVVPKENGE

-256 TASVVASETTTL
+256 TASVVESETTTL

-376 ECTVLN
+376 ECTILN
-382 TESKMALV
+382 TESKIALV

-488 ESSSKS
+488 GSSSKS

-552 ITTELAPLE
+552 ITTELAPFE

-665 GITLTMEPKMDLA
+665 GITLNMEPKMDLA

-697 EIQSTSLGACS
+697 EIQSTSLGACF

-726 VEEVAQKS
+726 GEEVAQKS

-790 SVDSDIVKSSKML
+790 SVDSDIVKSSNML

-835 VELQSGGTLGREE
+835 VELQSGGTLEREE

-1044 QEIAEL
+1044 QNSW
-1050 LATRAQEVGQLSL
+1050 QLERKRL
-1063 ARSPLSDEV
+1063 
-1072 QAAGYVGYRGGKL
+1072 
-1085 DDVTVIVSLVKR
+1085 VSY
-1097 RFSNHAQ
+1097 H
-1104 LKIFKGEP
+1104 
-1112 LFVHL
+1112 
-1117 ECYRIPVVEVFLL
+1117 
-1130 KRVQLTS
+1130 
-1137 CLNFYQP
+1137 
-1144 VGIVYSILDYFDIDV
+1144 
-1159 VVIAVWHLK
+1159 W
-1168 LFGD
+1168 

>member
-1 MAADP
+1 
-6 FFFASLEARSMS
+6 
-18 FPSCNNS
+18 
-25 LFWRFRFPP
+25 
-34 FHFHTLRFSPPKL
+34 
-47 KFNHQ
+47 
-52 FVVSKCS
+52 
-59 SSDSVSADVDILSA
+59 
-73 TALVKC
+73 
-79 AEHSDGSVIFRFGN
+79 
-93 ASEMAII
+93 
-100 EDQTQTTNESAK
+100 
-112 VVAKVGG
+112 
-119 KDLDKVDKSSIKAV
+119 
-133 GGSDGDAA
+133 
-141 AVEPMKKKVGRNF
+141 MKKKVGRNF

-185 DRMAEKKSVDSSK
+185 DRMVEKKSVDSSK
-198 NINTKDQPDELGDV
+198 NINIKDQPDELGDV
-212 VKVENNVVPKENGE
+212 VKVENNVVPKENDE

-256 TASVVASETTTL
+256 TASVVESETTTL

-334 SEITTELA
+334 SEITTELT

-362 NAGAEENG
+362 NAGAEEN
-370 EGFGKI
+370 EKASLPLEVSAI
-376 ECTVLN
+376 ESEIT
-382 TESKMALV
+382 TELAPSESSSKSEVPHSVKLEEEENAGAEEN
-390 LDTEKASLP
+390 EKASLP

-440 KGEGIGKIECT
+440 R
-451 ILNTES
+451 
-457 KMALVPDT
+457 

-488 ESSSKS
+488 GSSSKS

-520 ECTILNTESKIALV
+520 ECTIFNTESKIALV

-552 ITTELAPLE
+552 ITAELAPLE

-657 GERIGKIE
+657 DERIGKIE
-665 GITLTMEPKMDLA
+665 GITLNMEPKMDLA
-678 VEEVCA
+678 VEEVCP

-726 VEEVAQKS
+726 GEEVAQKS
-734 VSSKEHSNEQSIN
+734 VSSKEHSNEQRIN

-835 VELQSGGTLGREE
+835 VELQSGGTLEREE

-1063 ARSPLSDEV
+1063 VRSPLSDEV

-1097 RFSNHAQ
+1097 RFSNHAR
-1104 LKIFKGEP
+1104 KCRCDK
-1112 LFVHL
+1112 
-1117 ECYRIPVVEVFLL
+1117 VVEVFLL

>member
-25 LFWRFRFPP
+25 LFWSFRFPQL
-34 FHFHTLRFSPPKL
+34 HFHTLRFSPPKL

-59 SSDSVSADVDILSA
+59 SSDSVSADVDIISA
-73 TALVKC
+73 T
-79 AEHSDGSVIFRFGN
+79 EHSDGSVIFRFGN

-100 EDQTQTTNESAK
+100 EDQTQTTDESAK

-133 GGSDGDAA
+133 GVSDGDAA
-141 AVEPMKKKVGRNF
+141 AVEPMRKKVGRNF

-185 DRMAEKKSVDSSK
+185 GRKVEKKSVDSSK
-198 NINTKDQPDELGDV
+198 NINTKDQLDELGDV

-256 TASVVASETTTL
+256 TASVVESETTTL

-287 ETNKG
+287 ESNKG

-303 TEDTALNMVSKMDLA
+303 TEDTALNMVSEMDLA

-334 SEITTELA
+334 SEITTESA

-376 ECTVLN
+376 ECTILN

-390 LDTEKASLP
+390 LDTEKAALP

-420 KSEVPHGVKLEEDEN
+420 KSEVPHSVKLEEDEN

-440 KGEGIGKIECT
+440 KGEGIGKIECS

-480 ITTELAPS
+480 TTTALAPS

-552 ITTELAPLE
+552 ITTESAPLE

-632 ELSSKSE
+632 ELSSKNE
-639 VPHSVKLEEEEN
+639 VSHSVNLEEEEN

-665 GITLTMEPKMDLA
+665 SITLNMESKMDLA
-678 VEEVCA
+678 VGEVCA

-726 VEEVAQKS
+726 GEEVAQKS
-734 VSSKEHSNEQSIN
+734 VPSKEHSNEESIN

-772 SEVESIL
+772 SEVESVL
-779 NEATVHTTMNQ
+779 NEATVHTTTNK
-790 SVDSDIVKSSKML
+790 SVDNDIVKSSKML

-835 VELQSGGTLGREE
+835 VELQSGGTLEREE

-1006 DLYEKDVIITA
+1006 ELYEKDVIITA

-1063 ARSPLSDEV
+1063 VRSPLSDEV

-1104 LKIFKGEP
+1104 
-1112 LFVHL
+1112 
-1117 ECYRIPVVEVFLL
+1117 
-1130 KRVQLTS
+1130 S
-1137 CLNFYQP
+1137 
-1144 VGIVYSILDYFDIDV
+1144 
-1159 VVIAVWHLK
+1159 
-1168 LFGD
+1168 